1 MVDCVGGSAGISTC
15 HEMPMEIATPVR
27 ASALG
32 AVLQKKQGG
41 LEAGILCSDLLL
53 LAFVF
58 GGGK

>member
-1 MVDCVGGSAGISTC
+1 
-15 HEMPMEIATPVR
+15 MEIATPVR
-27 ASALG
+27 ASAWG